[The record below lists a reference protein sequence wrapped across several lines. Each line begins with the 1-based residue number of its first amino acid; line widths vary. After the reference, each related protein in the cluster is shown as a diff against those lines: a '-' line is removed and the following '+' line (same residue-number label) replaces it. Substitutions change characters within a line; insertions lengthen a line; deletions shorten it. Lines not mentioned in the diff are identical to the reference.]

1 MGAKLIWCIGLY
13 ASASTWAFNVVRLVH
28 AVAEPPVR
36 AQTHF
41 FADRVDFAALAAP
54 GTHIVKSHE
63 IDDAA
68 SVEELG
74 KRAER
79 FVITVRDP
87 RDAVASLM
95 TYHGHEFERALGH
108 VDKAMRLCVRYAADP
123 RGQVFYYE
131 SKFYENETMPDIL
144 AAHVGVTLGG
154 GMGAKIF
161 KALRREEVESYIA
174 TLPGRPGVLQ
184 DRKSGD
190 RLDPQTH
197 WHTHHAGRTGQ
208 IGRWQSGL
216 TPEQAQ
222 AVQARLRDCFKF
234 HAEA

>member
-1 MGAKLIWCIGLY
+1 MGGKLIWCIGLY
-13 ASASTWAFNVVRLVH
+13 ASASTWAFNVARLLH
-28 AVAEPPVR
+28 AVADPPVR
-36 AQTHF
+36 VKTHF
-41 FADRVDFAALAAP
+41 FADKVDLAALAEP
-54 GTHIVKSHE
+54 VTHIVKTHE
-63 IDDAA
+63 IDDVAGAEALSERAA
-68 SVEELG
+68 
-74 KRAER
+74 R

-95 TYHGHEFERALGH
+95 TYHGHDFERALAH
-108 VDKAMRLCVRYAADP
+108 VDKAMRLCVRHAADP
-123 RGQVFYYE
+123 RAKVFYYE
-131 SKFYENETMPDIL
+131 SKFFENEKMPEIL

-174 TLPGRPGVLQ
+174 TLPTRPGVLQ